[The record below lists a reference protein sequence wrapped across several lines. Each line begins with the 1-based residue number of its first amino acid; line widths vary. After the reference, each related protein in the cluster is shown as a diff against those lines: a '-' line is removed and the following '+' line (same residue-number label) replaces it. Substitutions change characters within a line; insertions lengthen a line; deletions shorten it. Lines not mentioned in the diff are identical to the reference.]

1 MLLFGLDFE
10 TGGSFEKPLEEN
22 FITEVGAVLWDT
34 EAGCPVRMMNRLVY
48 QGKPIAE
55 EATQYTGITNEMI
68 AKHGEPLSTVIGDL
82 CVMAKEAE
90 YIVAQNGLM
99 FDRPLLKIELDNCGM
114 GDMNP
119 RQLWLDTTCDV
130 PYPKNCRN
138 TNLTYLAGF
147 HLILNCFPHRAVTD
161 VLTMMAVLQ
170 KYDINTVIR
179 NASQPTLLV
188 RALVTYDQRDL
199 AKKAGFYWEPKDK
212 FWLKNVRKGDFGDF
226 KAGCNFNISVIKEEL
241 REGAP
246 LPEPELPLDE
256 TY

>member
-1 MLLFGLDFE
+1 MLLLGLDFE

-34 EAGCPVRMMNRLVY
+34 EAGCPVKMMNKLVY
-48 QGKPIAE
+48 QGKAIAE

-68 AKHGEPLSTVIGDL
+68 AKHGYQLDTVLTELLS
-82 CVMAKEAE
+82 MAQEAE

-99 FDRPLLKIELDNCGM
+99 FDRPLLKQELGVINM
-114 GDMNP
+114 AEMNP
-119 RQLWLDTTCDV
+119 KHLWLDTTCDV
-130 PYPKNCRN
+130 PYPKNC
-138 TNLTYLAGF
+138 F

-161 VLTMMAVLQ
+161 VLTMMSVLD
-170 KYDINTVIR
+170 KYDLQTVIR

-188 RALVTYDQRDL
+188 RALVAYDQRDL

-212 FWLKNVRKGDFGDF
+212 FWLKSIRKPEYVDFQAGLTF
-226 KAGCNFNISVIKEEL
+226 KTQVLKEEL

-246 LPEPELPLDE
+246 LPEPELPLDQS
-256 TY
+256 Y